1 MGKIVFVT
9 GGRRSGKSAYAQNLA
24 ESLKNKPML
33 YIATCPV
40 IDEETKARIENHK
53 KDRQGAGWDT
63 KEETVDIAGVIREA
77 KGYKTILVECLTLWI
92 NNIMFEA
99 GKNGEQVT
107 ELTISK
113 LTQDALKECRKSDS
127 TVIFVSNE
135 VGLGIIPDN
144 RLARNFSDI
153 AGRVNQIVANE
164 ADQAVMMASG
174 LPIILK

>member
-40 IDEETKARIENHK
+40 IDEETKTRIENHK
-53 KDRQGAGWDT
+53 RDREGAGWDT

-107 ELTISK
+107 ELTVSK
-113 LTQDALKECRKSDS
+113 LAQDALAECRKSDS

-153 AGRVNQIVANE
+153 AGRVNQIIAGE

-174 LPIILK
+174 LPITLK

>member
-9 GGRRSGKSAYAQNLA
+9 GGRRSGKSAYAQKLA
-24 ESLKNKPML
+24 ESLQRPLL

-40 IDEETKARIENHK
+40 IDEETKTRIENHK
-53 KDRQGAGWDT
+53 KDREGAGWDT
-63 KEETVDIAGVIREA
+63 KEETIDIAGVIKEA
-77 KGYKTILVECLTLWI
+77 SGYKTILVECLTLWI

-99 GKNGEQVT
+99 EKKGEQVT
-107 ELTISK
+107 EFTISK
-113 LTQDALKECRKSDS
+113 LAQDTLEECRKLDS
-127 TVIFVSNE
+127 TLIFVSNE

-153 AGRVNQIVANE
+153 AGRVNQIIARE
-164 ADQAVMMASG
+164 ADQAVMMISG